1 MHCTNS
7 TQVTCKQKKKYISYD
22 LKNRHSKQYVN
33 TPPTLTVTQ
42 VDPKKF
48 PKSTYLIL
56 TRPTI
61 FC

>member
-7 TQVTCKQKKKYISYD
+7 TQVTCKQKKKIHILD

-33 TPPTLTVTQ
+33 TPPTLMVTQ
-42 VDPKKF
+42 VDLKKF